1 MVAIAV
7 DQNQLKNLKKPNPG
21 ERYKCL
27 TDYFLAERQVNN
39 L

>member
-7 DQNQLKNLKKPNPG
+7 DQNQLKNLKKSNPG
-21 ERYKCL
+21 ERYKHF
-27 TDYFLAERQVNN
+27 TDYFLVERQANN